1 MKEKVVLKSVHPEKY
16 PDLVIECRVI
26 QNAEIGAY
34 LEEIRA
40 NGAES
45 FYAYKSAPVLA
56 RPGKVGEEIKTTLI
70 TIVDG
75 KEYILGEEDGVVKE
89 RSVQTDNG
97 EVMMSDYVITNNNS
111 TSNEQ
116 YIVKA
121 EKFMKT
127 YSHIGY
133 HHLEHQFIFTP
144 VYESRLLTQV
154 PENVIIMTSWGAPA
168 VCLAGSYI
176 VTYDAAS
183 NDYNTI
189 ERGAFE
195 STYTVEGPAVVR
207 KKN

>member
-1 MKEKVVLKSVHPEKY
+1 MKEKVILKSAHPEEY

-34 LEEIRA
+34 LEEITQ
-40 NGAES
+40 NGAVS

-56 RPGKVGEEIKTTLI
+56 RTGEVGEVIKTTLV
-70 TIVDG
+70 TFVDG
-75 KEYILGEEDGVVKE
+75 REYVLSEEENVVKE
-89 RSVQTDNG
+89 RPVKTESGVTQMRD
-97 EVMMSDYVITNNNS
+97 VVITNHNS

-121 EKFMKT
+121 EKFLKT
-127 YSHIGY
+127 YEYIGSKRLDHADVY
-133 HHLEHQFIFTP
+133 EP

-195 STYTVEGPAVVR
+195 STYVYEGPAVVR